1 MPAYRNKTGP
11 NRGKRLQGKGWRD
24 PYGGSLYFQ
33 LKRDS
38 FSRCH
43 EVSPRGTMEDLID
56 DLIRDVESDYPALD
70 EGLEFAFFL
79 RKQALQPSNQRAFS
93 VFDGGETVYVK
104 IVDEEGTEYVQS
116 YAPGGGTW
124 EVKVRGR
131 KPKAEDVVAT
141 RGIAEAY
148 RLGLLR

>member
-1 MPAYRNKTGP
+1 MI
-11 NRGKRLQGKGWRD
+11 LFV
-24 PYGGSLYFQ
+24 SL
-33 LKRDS
+33 
-38 FSRCH
+38 
-43 EVSPRGTMEDLID
+43 EVTKNALNHQHQHQKSDKHPG
-56 DLIRDVESDYPALD
+56 DVESDYPALD
-70 EGLEFAFFL
+70 DGLEFAFFL
-79 RKQALQPSNQRAFS
+79 RKQALEPSNEPAFN

-116 YAPGGGTW
+116 YAPGGGRW